1 MIFGINGSES
11 TWMDLIM
18 TGIDNINYN
27 HHNKLK
33 MIRKHKNVQNIYSK
47 NYNYTITMETIDKD
61 QQAYH
66 TTNHLAIV
74 HLFYFCLGYNTTTH
88 QAPSFM
94 NINSGSRAI

>member
-1 MIFGINGSES
+1 
-11 TWMDLIM
+11 
-18 TGIDNINYN
+18 
-27 HHNKLK
+27 
-33 MIRKHKNVQNIYSK
+33 
-47 NYNYTITMETIDKD
+47 METIDKD